1 MAVVLRQMIKKN
13 EINTLRKEFVC
24 YQGMILGIALIMNIA
39 ALFVLL
45 GKDYS
50 YSNVMRQVVSLNSY
64 YMQLEKTEQAVQSY
78 VANGDK
84 EAEEAMHDQLALLST
99 QMDRL
104 KTMGV
109 SVDFQRNIAD
119 IAGMQEKGM
128 ALISEIEEEM
138 SGNQTVFT
146 KKVYGEIQ
154 EKYEKISDIYARID
168 GEFKQLHLQLLSF
181 ASGKLDKFVRTG
193 NFYYLVFAGF
203 LSILMIYGIVWGKYL
218 RERIVT
224 PVQILTRAAEQIRD
238 GKLFGQKAVVLKE
251 KTCQEISVLVYVFN
265 KMVEQMKE
273 KFRIME
279 EDARTKV
286 ALREQELENLR
297 ITNLLRTSELRAL
310 QRQMN
315 PHFLFNT
322 MNMIAKNAYMEGA
335 EKTVDLLQRTAY
347 LLRYSLDYMD
357 KAVTLDQEIE
367 ILGDYVYLQEQ
378 RFGKRIRFR
387 FELDERFHQT
397 RVPCL
402 ILQPLVENSIIHGV
416 GSYVKD
422 GQIVIKTQYLEAQKE
437 GLILISDNGEGI
449 PEKELEALRK
459 KLSSE
464 REKQERVGLAN
475 VYQRLTIFFEGAAEF
490 EIESRAGEGTQV
502 LIRIP
507 VES

>member
-1 MAVVLRQMIKKN
+1 MAGVLKQVLKKS
-13 EINTLRKEFVC
+13 EINTLRKEFLC

-39 ALFVLL
+39 ALFVLF

-64 YMQLEKTEQAVQSY
+64 YTQLDKTERVIQSY
-78 VANGDK
+78 VANGAQEDRSSMH
-84 EAEEAMHDQLALLST
+84 EELGVLSG
-99 QMDRL
+99 QMNQL

-119 IAGMQEKGM
+119 IAGMQEKSM
-128 ALISEIEEEM
+128 MLVSEIEEEM
-138 SGNQTVFT
+138 SGNQEVLTQRI
-146 KKVYGEIQ
+146 YSEIQ
-154 EKYEKISDIYARID
+154 GKYEQISDIYARID
-168 GEFKQLHLQLLSF
+168 GEFKQLHLQLLNF
-181 ASGKLDKFVRTG
+181 ASNKLDKFVRMG
-193 NFYYLVFAGF
+193 NLYYLVFTGF

-238 GKLFGQKAVVLKE
+238 GKLFGQTAVVLKE
-251 KTCQEISVLVYVFN
+251 KTCEEISVLVYVFN
-265 KMVEQMKE
+265 MMVDQMKE

-279 EDARTKV
+279 EDAKTKV
-286 ALREQELENLR
+286 ALREQEVENLR
-297 ITNLLRTSELRAL
+297 ITNLLRTSELRSL

-335 EKTVDLLQRTAY
+335 KKTVDLLQRTAY

-378 RFGKRIRFR
+378 RFGKRIRFL

-422 GQIVIKTQYLEAQKE
+422 GQILIRTQYLEEQKK
-437 GLILISDNGEGI
+437 GLIVISDNGEGI
-449 PEKELEALRK
+449 PEEELQELRE

-464 REKQERVGLAN
+464 WEKQERVGLAN
-475 VYQRLTIFFEGAAEF
+475 VYQRLTIFFERKADF

>member
-1 MAVVLRQMIKKN
+1 M
-13 EINTLRKEFVC
+13 
-24 YQGMILGIALIMNIA
+24 
-39 ALFVLL
+39 
-45 GKDYS
+45 
-50 YSNVMRQVVSLNSY
+50 
-64 YMQLEKTEQAVQSY
+64 
-78 VANGDK
+78 
-84 EAEEAMHDQLALLST
+84 
-99 QMDRL
+99 
-104 KTMGV
+104 
-109 SVDFQRNIAD
+109 
-119 IAGMQEKGM
+119 
-128 ALISEIEEEM
+128 
-138 SGNQTVFT
+138 
-146 KKVYGEIQ
+146 
-154 EKYEKISDIYARID
+154 
-168 GEFKQLHLQLLSF
+168 
-181 ASGKLDKFVRTG
+181 
-193 NFYYLVFAGF
+193 
-203 LSILMIYGIVWGKYL
+203 
-218 RERIVT
+218 
-224 PVQILTRAAEQIRD
+224 
-238 GKLFGQKAVVLKE
+238 
-251 KTCQEISVLVYVFN
+251 
-265 KMVEQMKE
+265 MVEQMKE

>member
-1 MAVVLRQMIKKN
+1 MAGVLKQVFKKS
-13 EINTLRKEFVC
+13 EINTLRKEFLC

-39 ALFVLL
+39 ALFVLF

-64 YMQLEKTEQAVQSY
+64 YTQLDKTERVIQSY
-78 VANGDK
+78 VANGAQEDRSLMH
-84 EAEEAMHDQLALLST
+84 EELGVLSG
-99 QMDRL
+99 QMNQL

-119 IAGMQEKGM
+119 IAGMQEKSM
-128 ALISEIEEEM
+128 MLVSEIEEEM
-138 SGNQTVFT
+138 SGNQEVLTQR
-146 KKVYGEIQ
+146 VYSEIQ
-154 EKYEKISDIYARID
+154 GKYEQISDIYARID
-168 GEFKQLHLQLLSF
+168 GEFKQLHLQLLNF
-181 ASGKLDKFVRTG
+181 ASNKLDKFVRMG
-193 NFYYLVFAGF
+193 NLYYLVFTGF

-238 GKLFGQKAVVLKE
+238 GKLFGQTAVVLKE
-251 KTCQEISVLVYVFN
+251 KTCEEISVLVYVFN
-265 KMVEQMKE
+265 MMVDQMKE

-279 EDARTKV
+279 EDAKTKV
-286 ALREQELENLR
+286 ALREQEVENLR
-297 ITNLLRTSELRAL
+297 ITNLLRTSELRSL

-335 EKTVDLLQRTAY
+335 KKTVDLLQRTAY

-378 RFGKRIRFR
+378 RFGKRIRFL

-422 GQIVIKTQYLEAQKE
+422 GQILIRTQYLEEQKK
-437 GLILISDNGEGI
+437 GQIVISDNGEGI
-449 PEKELEALRK
+449 PEEELQELRE

-464 REKQERVGLAN
+464 WEKQERVGLAN
-475 VYQRLTIFFEGAAEF
+475 VYQRLAIFFERKADF